1 MTRTVRR
8 LRILGQSDIA
18 LAILAAQEVARQI
31 GMSPGATAALTTAV
45 SELVT
50 NVTKYAGS
58 GLIAFRA
65 TSRPN
70 RPGLEVTV
78 EDNGPGIDDI
88 ETAMKEN
95 VSSGGTLGLG
105 LPGTKRLVDEF
116 EIDSAPGRGTRVR
129 IVKWS

>member
-1 MTRTVRR
+1 VRR
-8 LRILGQSDIA
+8 LRILGQNDIA
-18 LAILAAQEVARQI
+18 LSILAAQEVARQI
-31 GMSPGATAALTTAV
+31 GMSSGATAALTTAV

-58 GLIAFRA
+58 GLITFRA
-65 TSRPN
+65 TSRLD

-78 EDNGPGIDDI
+78 EDKGPGIDDI

-105 LPGTKRLVDEF
+105 LPGTKRLVDDF